1 MTNED
6 DQWTWRLAMNH
17 IPTARSLEG
26 SHALTPARGSRLPS
40 RRFTRRRLLSA
51 HASLEAK
58 QGVGVTSGGNEG
70 TGRLPH
76 TARSG

>member
-26 SHALTPARGSRLPS
+26 SNAFTPARGSRRPS

-51 HASLEAK
+51 HVALAARR
-58 QGVGVTSGGNEG
+58 GIGVTSGGE
-70 TGRLPH
+70 
-76 TARSG
+76 